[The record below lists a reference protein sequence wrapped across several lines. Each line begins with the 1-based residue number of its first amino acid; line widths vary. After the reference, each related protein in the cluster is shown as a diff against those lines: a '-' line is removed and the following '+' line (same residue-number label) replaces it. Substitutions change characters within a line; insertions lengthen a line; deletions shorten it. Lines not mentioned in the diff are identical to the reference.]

1 MNAACYP
8 VNVEICEYIVDPAP
22 CIVSSYINYPLCW
35 VLGSAWLMVWREKIS
50 SGCLELISALQ

>member
-22 CIVSSYINYPLCW
+22 CIVSSYINY
-35 VLGSAWLMVWREKIS
+35 IN
-50 SGCLELISALQ
+50 IN